1 MLRLFGPCQGC
12 LIIEKDK
19 THSKYTISS
28 ASFFGLFAG
37 PIRDLADKP
46 PSQIS
51 FLDGLRT
58 LAILLVMNGHFS
70 DEFIKSHGGNFYSNA
85 SFVANGWVGVDLF
98 FVLSGFFIGGQL
110 WKELRATS
118 NIHIGRFLLRR
129 GLRIWPLYYFTYLM
143 VLILTWP
150 RPADKGYGWASLLF
164 VANYFHYGIVLG
176 GWTLSTEEQFYVL
189 APVLLYL
196 LARKTRLEA
205 IRPWLW
211 GILAFLPLM
220 RLAIWVHSTGHL
232 FKNDPI
238 LFADFYYKFHTHCD
252 GLIMGLILSNLWV
265 TRNKS
270 TFSVWKSYALV
281 VFSFA
286 VFILLHHIQ
295 KQAFDF
301 SGLAIFF
308 GSLVWFGLTS
318 NVKWFNPRIFYW
330 ISRLSFGMY
339 LNHEY
344 MVPTVSTR
352 IMPVLTIFPAGSAA
366 SQLLGMFVLTILSMG
381 VSLITFSVVEYPF
394 LQLRA
399 RLLGP
404 HPA

>member
-1 MLRLFGPCQGC
+1 
-12 LIIEKDK
+12 
-19 THSKYTISS
+19 
-28 ASFFGLFAG
+28 
-37 PIRDLADKP
+37 
-46 PSQIS
+46 
-51 FLDGLRT
+51 
-58 LAILLVMNGHFS
+58 MNGHFS
-70 DEFIKSHGGNFYSNA
+70 DEFIKLHGGNFYSNA

-110 WKELRATS
+110 WKELRATN

-220 RLAIWVHSTGHL
+220 RLAIWVHSTGHF

-238 LFADFYYKFHTHCD
+238 LFANFYYKFHTHCD

-270 TFSVWKSYALV
+270 AFALWKSYALV

-286 VFILLHHIQ
+286 VFVLVHHIQ

-301 SGLAIFF
+301 FGLAIFF

-318 NVKWFNPRIFYW
+318 NVKWFNSRIFYW

-352 IMPVLTIFPAGSAA
+352 IMPFLTIFPAASAP
-366 SQLLGMFVLTILSMG
+366 SQLLGMFILTIFSMG

-394 LQLRA
+394 LQLRT
-399 RLLGP
+399 RLLGS